1 MSDMKQL
8 TAEQI
13 ADYRAQISTVKEHE
27 PMDKHTSFR
36 VGGAARLY
44 VVANTADEIIKA
56 VHAAVSLKLPW
67 YVYGGGSN
75 LLVSDDGFEGVIIQ
89 AANREIKIE
98 GGMVTADAGA
108 ITGLVARQSVA
119 AGLGGFEWAVGVP
132 GTIGGAIYGD
142 AGCYGGEMRDVV
154 VSVDAFRL
162 RDNQRVTLT
171 KDQCKFGYRTSMF
184 KYEPHLIFNCTL
196 KLSPSKDVDASKKR
210 MEEIMQMRK
219 EKQPLEASSAGCVFK
234 NIEFD
239 DEKDLEILKRS
250 IEVPQGMIDKK
261 QISVGWL
268 IEQAGLMGQ
277 CVGEVEVSK
286 KHGNFFINKGKARA
300 QDILALISIIKM
312 KVRDDLGIEL
322 QEEVQYVGF

>member
-1 MSDMKQL
+1 MKKLSDELVAEYKQHIPS
-8 TAEQI
+8 A
-13 ADYRAQISTVKEHE
+13 KENE
-27 PMDKHTSFR
+27 PMNKHTSFR

-44 VVANTADEIIKA
+44 VVASTPEEIIKA
-56 VHAAVSLKLPW
+56 VTTALSLKVPW

-75 LLVSDDGFEGVIIQ
+75 LLVADEGYEGVIIQ
-89 AANREIKIE
+89 AANRTVKIE
-98 GGMVTADAGA
+98 GDLVTADAGA
-108 ITGLVARQSVA
+108 ITGMVARQTVA

-132 GTIGGAIYGD
+132 GTIGGAVYGD

-162 RDNQRVTLT
+162 SDRQRVTLT
-171 KDQCKFGYRTSMF
+171 NEQCKFGYRSSHF
-184 KYEPHLIFNCTL
+184 KYEPHLIFSATI
-196 KLSPSKDVDASKKR
+196 KLTKSKDIEASKKR

-219 EKQPLEASSAGCVFK
+219 EKQPLESSSAGCVFK
-234 NIEFD
+234 NYEFK
-239 DEKDLEILKRS
+239 DEKDLELLKRNME
-250 IEVPQGMIDKK
+250 IPQSMLEKK

-268 IEQAGLMGQ
+268 IEQAGLMGMN
-277 CVGEVEVSK
+277 VGDVEVSK

-300 QDILALISIIKM
+300 QDILALISRIKM